1 MQDPPLL
8 RCHGEK
14 SVSAITAKSEADI
27 TTSASAI
34 MSHADVLLSISH
46 PLVHESRILR
56 CSPIAGRGYFVVGAA
71 HSPSFSSRRK
81 PIASVIAAR
90 RGYFVVATA
99 HSPSFSSRRKPITFV
114 IAARRGYFMVAAA
127 HSPSFLARE
136 PPAEGKFPPLDLVT
150 SHINRRRLDNTS
162 EDKKSIQMNHAFFQ
176 LKLSSFF
183 MAGKRKR
190 SGRSV
195 IDVIRERAGS
205 SAMHDSPLR
214 DRGRRVHLQSQFGS
228 TSSLPLHDASHSSS
242 SGDVF
247 QANGNSNHSH
257 CAPSVPIE
265 HHNRADFPSC
275 LGSNVNT
282 SAYLKKGRGRSKPI
296 ARWNKDGKLQL
307 ELTLDGEI
315 DGPDRVEFKT
325 QLGVMARNAYRFP
338 LIYTSFDCMP
348 LLLLDDLWSEVKKW
362 KQGKYELKKKYF
374 KPYQNDPEKLKE
386 LTVDLVPPEQFKYL
400 VDYWKLVETQILL
413 IEGKF
418 PSRIDI
424 FCESCPV
431 TSETSNLIKQMRD
444 SISRVPE
451 AEHTAELEERVWIEF
466 MGEDGHGRVKCAGRG
481 IKPSKRRHTLSSNEV
496 IKKKIQEVVQEVEE
510 KMRGEKEQMR
520 KEIDEMKEE
529 REKMKGLMEQME
541 KKMSQTREE
550 MTQEVVENV
559 VSYFGLGHFPVAPF
573 IGQSAATF

>member
-1 MQDPPLL
+1 
-8 RCHGEK
+8 
-14 SVSAITAKSEADI
+14 
-27 TTSASAI
+27 
-34 MSHADVLLSISH
+34 
-46 PLVHESRILR
+46 
-56 CSPIAGRGYFVVGAA
+56 
-71 HSPSFSSRRK
+71 
-81 PIASVIAAR
+81 
-90 RGYFVVATA
+90 
-99 HSPSFSSRRKPITFV
+99 
-114 IAARRGYFMVAAA
+114 
-127 HSPSFLARE
+127 
-136 PPAEGKFPPLDLVT
+136 
-150 SHINRRRLDNTS
+150 
-162 EDKKSIQMNHAFFQ
+162 
-176 LKLSSFF
+176 

-195 IDVIRERAGS
+195 IDVICERAGS

-214 DRGRRVHLQSQFGS
+214 DRGRRVHLQSRLDLLQVYHFMM
-228 TSSLPLHDASHSSS
+228 LVILVA
-242 SGDVF
+242 

-257 CAPSVPIE
+257 CAPFVPIE

-275 LGSNVNT
+275 SGSNVNT
-282 SAYLKKGRGRSKPI
+282 SAHLKKGRGRSKPI

-325 QLGVMARNAYRFP
+325 QPGVMARNAYRFP

-348 LLLLDDLWSEVKKW
+348 LLLLDDLWSEKW

-424 FCESCPV
+424 FCESRPV

-466 MGEDGHGRVKCAGRG
+466 MGEDGHRRVKCAGRG

-573 IGQSAATF
+573 IGQSAATFRPFEFRQEPDSSSASGTMSVGASTSSKDLAWSGTKPQGKPSTNWFQN